1 MSLEQ
6 PHFPHQ
12 LEGKALWQWR
22 QQALRQAETKG
33 IPPAE
38 VDWLLQGLCQVDRL
52 ALSLGTLAEQFA
64 ISSAVSFQELQELW
78 QKRVGDRVPVQHLV
92 GATPWRNFT
101 LAVSPA
107 VLIPR
112 PETELLIDL
121 AGALVSD
128 HPQGR
133 QLAQGIWVDM
143 GTGSGAIALGLAT
156 AFPEARII
164 ATDISAAALAIAQQN
179 AQANALG
186 DRIEFRQGAWF
197 EPLHDLTG
205 QLAGVVSNPPYIPT
219 EIVSTL
225 QPEVARHEPHLAL
238 DGGDDGLDA
247 LRHLVTAAPQF
258 LRDGGLWM
266 VEHMAGQAEAVA
278 QLLQAP
284 QTYGAISI
292 HADLAGIDRFVT
304 AQQLGRRLPQEN
316 TAWMLK

>member
-1 MSLEQ
+1 MPVNQ
-6 PHFPHQ
+6 PRFPQ
-12 LEGKALWQWR
+12 QIAGKALWQWR
-22 QQALRQAETKG
+22 QQAQKQAEAEH
-33 IPPAE
+33 IPSAE

-52 ALSLGTLAEQFA
+52 ALRLGTLAEQLA
-64 ISSAVSFQELQELW
+64 IPSTVDLAKLQSLW

-121 AGALVSD
+121 AVERIAA
-128 HPQGR
+128 HPQG
-133 QLAQGIWVDM
+133 QALAQGIWVDV

-156 AFPEARII
+156 AFPNARII
-164 ATDISAAALAIAQQN
+164 ATDVSAAALAIAQQN
-179 AQANALG
+179 AQTNGLG

-197 EPLHDLTG
+197 EPLQDLAG
-205 QLAGVVSNPPYIPT
+205 QLAGMVSNPPYIPT
-219 EIVSTL
+219 EIVPTL

-247 LRHLVTAAPQF
+247 VRHLVTAAPQF

-266 VEHMAGQAEAVA
+266 VEHMAGQSEAVA
-278 QLLQAP
+278 QLLQATK
-284 QTYGAISI
+284 TYGAITT

-304 AQQLGRRLPQEN
+304 AQQVGP
-316 TAWMLK
+316 